1 MATVRDISA
10 ATGLSTATVSRALRG
25 QACVS
30 KETRQTVMEAAKKL
44 GHPSCHIH
52 RGDSI
57 VVLSSPYEKQITPMM
72 IAVQGMIETG
82 RASGYKIFD
91 YTITDE
97 DTLSDIADMVNEGI
111 FAGIIIPELPSNLLE
126 KVMQIE
132 DKSRIVQ
139 CCGKNDLLRSPC
151 VLTDDAAAARKAV
164 EYLITL
170 GHVRI
175 GVLAHSEKRAF
186 SRTRLDAYVKAM
198 TAHGLR
204 ISDSWIHYVN
214 STRYDF
220 AYQIAVSAL
229 KAPDRPTAF
238 FAFTDYYALALVNAA
253 HDLKI
258 RIPEDLSVIG
268 FDDLELAHI
277 KTPSITTFRQPFE
290 QLGNIACSLLINSIT
305 GDRPSRT
312 EYLIDADL
320 VIRETTGPAPEQ
332 QVSPVS

>member
-25 QACVS
+25 QTCVS
-30 KETRQTVMEAAKKL
+30 EETRQTVMEAAKKL

-52 RGDSI
+52 NGDCI

-72 IAVQGMIETG
+72 IAIHGMIETG
-82 RASGYKIFD
+82 RASGFKVFN

-97 DTLSDIADMVNEGI
+97 ESLSDIADMVNEGI
-111 FAGIIIPELPSNLLE
+111 FAGIIIPELPPSLLD
-126 KVMQIE
+126 KIMKIE
-132 DKSRIVQ
+132 DKSRIIQ
-139 CCGKNDLLRSPC
+139 CCGKNDSLHSPC

-164 EYLITL
+164 EYLISL
-170 GHVRI
+170 GHTKI
-175 GVLAHSEKRAF
+175 GVLAHSDKRTF

-198 TAHGLR
+198 TTHSLR

-214 STRYDF
+214 SSRYDF

-253 HDLKI
+253 QDLKI

-277 KTPSITTFRQPFE
+277 KTPAITTFRQPFE
-290 QLGNIACSLLINSIT
+290 QMGNIACSLLINSIT
-305 GDRPSRT
+305 GDCPTRT
-312 EYLIDADL
+312 EYLLDADL
-320 VIRETTGPAPEQ
+320 IIRETAGPAPEQ
-332 QVSPVS
+332 RIIPVS